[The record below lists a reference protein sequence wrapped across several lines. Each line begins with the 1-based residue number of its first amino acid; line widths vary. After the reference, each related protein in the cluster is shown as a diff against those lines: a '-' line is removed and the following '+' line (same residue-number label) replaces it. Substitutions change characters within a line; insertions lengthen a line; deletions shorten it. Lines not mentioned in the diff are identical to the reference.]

1 MQRQPIGRRTSA
13 SAWLLITLL
22 LPSLVACGSGISTA
36 GLSGLDPATTTVTL
50 RFRDSSVPPA
60 YHRSYVLTVSEGQVH
75 VVVDSYGDVLHDVTK
90 PLPSDD
96 WAKFVHGLGGQL
108 AQLPQPER
116 SSEGCAGGTGV
127 EFTINDGSSDRVVLD
142 VDNCLTGNEAVSAQ
156 LRDIMEPFASRVD
169 LQVLASR
176 GARVPQTTLP
186 SPPTTRLPTPAP
198 TPPPEPEGSD

>member
-1 MQRQPIGRRTSA
+1 M
-13 SAWLLITLL
+13 
-22 LPSLVACGSGISTA
+22 
-36 GLSGLDPATTTVTL
+36 
-50 RFRDSSVPPA
+50 PPE

-90 PLPSDD
+90 PLPNDD